1 MQQKLCVALYFKTKM
16 APTPSQNS
24 SAPTGKL
31 YLIPVPLA
39 PDSIKYLPEI
49 VLKKAPEIKFY
60 FVEKLKTARRFLK
73 AMNRETDIDAI
84 SFSEIG
90 RHDTIDIPLLEK
102 WLYEGH
108 EIGIMSEA
116 GCPGVADPGSLLVQH
131 AHKIGAK
138 VIPLP
143 GPNSML
149 LALMSSGFNGQAYR
163 FSGYLPVKEP
173 ERTRTIKGLEQRSA
187 KFQETQIFMETPYR
201 NNQLLR
207 DLLATCLPSTK
218 IGIACDLNMPTEFI
232 RTLPVKDW
240 HAHLPDLH
248 KRPTV
253 FTLFAE

>member
-1 MQQKLCVALYFKTKM
+1 MTATRPHL
-16 APTPSQNS
+16 PPIGN
-24 SAPTGKL
+24 L

-39 PDSIKYLPEI
+39 PDTIEYLPEI
-49 VLKKAPEIKFY
+49 VLRKAPAIKFY

-73 AMNRETDIDAI
+73 AMDKETDIDAI

-90 RHDTIDIPLLEK
+90 RHDTVDITLLEK
-102 WLYEGH
+102 WLHAGH
-108 EIGIMSEA
+108 EVGIMSEA
-116 GCPGVADPGSLLVQH
+116 GCPGVADPGNLLIRH

-149 LALMSSGFNGQAYR
+149 LALMASGFNGQAYR
-163 FSGYLPVKEP
+163 FSGYLPVKQP
-173 ERTRTIKGLEQRSA
+173 GRSRAIKELEQRAA

-201 NNQLLR
+201 NNQLFQ
-207 DLLATCLPSTK
+207 DLLDVCHPQTK

-232 RTLPVKDW
+232 RTLQVKDW
-240 HAHLPDLH
+240 HPPLPDLH

-253 FTLFAE
+253 FTLFAD